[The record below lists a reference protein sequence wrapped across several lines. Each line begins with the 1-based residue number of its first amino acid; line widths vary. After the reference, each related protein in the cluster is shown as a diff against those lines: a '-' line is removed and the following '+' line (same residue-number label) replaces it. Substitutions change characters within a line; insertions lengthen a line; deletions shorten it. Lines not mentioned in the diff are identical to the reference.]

1 MATVTITLNQLA
13 GRDAALAR
21 RFENEIREAAA
32 FGPDYDLACRILA
45 WQRAWDLG
53 SPDLVTV
60 QFHLPG
66 WVKVVAVSIG
76 AVPGEVRSAV
86 ERALFPKFSETGPR
100 RGSTL
105 CAPAAPGF
113 PAP

>member
-21 RFENEIREAAA
+21 RFESEIREAAA
-32 FGPDYDLACRILA
+32 GAPDCDLGCRILA

-66 WVKVVAVSIG
+66 WVKVLAVSIG
-76 AVPGEVRSAV
+76 SHPGAVRKAV
-86 ERALFPKFSETGPR
+86 EQALLPR
-100 RGSTL
+100 L
-105 CAPAAPGF
+105 CDPVASPPPA
-113 PAP
+113 

>member
-21 RFENEIREAAA
+21 RFESEIREAAA
-32 FGPDYDLACRILA
+32 SAPDCDLGCRILA

-53 SPDLVTV
+53 SPDMVTV

-66 WVKVVAVSIG
+66 WVKILAVSIG
-76 AVPGEVRSAV
+76 ANPGAVRKAV
-86 ERALFPKFSETGPR
+86 EQALLPR
-100 RGSTL
+100 L
-105 CAPAAPGF
+105 CDPAASAASSSAPA
-113 PAP
+113 

>member
-32 FGPDYDLACRILA
+32 PGPDCHLGCRILA

-66 WVKVVAVSIG
+66 WVKVLAVSIG
-76 AVPGEVRSAV
+76 STPGQVRSAV
-86 ERALFPKFSETGPR
+86 EQALLPKFTERSPTELTPSYPR
-100 RGSTL
+100 QFSPL
-105 CAPAAPGF
+105 A
-113 PAP
+113 

>member
-13 GRDAALAR
+13 GRDEALAR
-21 RFENEIREAAA
+21 RFESEIREAAA
-32 FGPDYDLACRILA
+32 PGPDWELGCRILA

-66 WVKVVAVSIG
+66 WVKVLAVSIG
-76 AVPGEVRSAV
+76 SLPGDVRKAVRQ
-86 ERALFPKFSETGPR
+86 ALLPKFAET
-100 RGSTL
+100 
-105 CAPAAPGF
+105 CAAAPS
-113 PAP
+113 AP